1 MVIIMAK
8 TKNRKRPAQKKK
20 QTQVIQKSDHLKKY
34 LDQKSK
40 KNEVKPTENKSSIT
54 QILLGHPEIN
64 KKDIIEISIMIILIA
79 FLIFM
84 DLKIKEI
91 I

>member
-20 QTQVIQKSDHLKKY
+20 QTPVIRKSDHLKK
-34 LDQKSK
+34 
-40 KNEVKPTENKSSIT
+40 NETKPTENKSSIT

>member
-8 TKNRKRPAQKKK
+8 TKNKKRPAQKKT
-20 QTQVIQKSDHLKKY
+20 QTPAIQKSEHLKKY
-34 LDQKSK
+34 TAQKNK
-40 KNEVKPTENKSSIT
+40 KNETKSTEDKSSIT
-54 QILLGHPEIN
+54 QILFGHPKIN
-64 KKDIIEISIMIILIA
+64 KKDIIEISIMITLIA

-84 DLKIKEI
+84 DLKVKEI

>member
-8 TKNRKRPAQKKK
+8 NKKRPAQKKT
-20 QTQVIQKSDHLKKY
+20 QTSVIKKSDHLKK
-34 LDQKSK
+34 
-40 KNEVKPTENKSSIT
+40 NETQATENKSSIT
-54 QILLGHPEIN
+54 QILLGHPVIN

>member
-1 MVIIMAK
+1 MAK
-8 TKNRKRPAQKKK
+8 NKKRRAQQKT
-20 QTQVIQKSDHLKKY
+20 QTSAVQKSEHLKKY
-34 LDQKSK
+34 IAQKSK
-40 KNEVKPTENKSSIT
+40 KNETLPTENKTSIT

-64 KKDIIEISIMIILIA
+64 KKDIIEISIMIILIV

>member
-1 MVIIMAK
+1 MVK
-8 TKNRKRPAQKKK
+8 KKKKNRKRQAQKKK
-20 QTQVIQKSDHLKKY
+20 QTAVIQKPDHPKKY
-34 LDQKSK
+34 ITQKNK
-40 KNEVKPTENKSSIT
+40 KNETQPTENKSSIT
-54 QILLGHPEIN
+54 QILVGHPKIN